1 LSEPEETDINRP
13 LPATPEAPP
22 AGTPTPALPPQISD
36 RHYEILGEV
45 GRGGMGP
52 EETDINRPLPAT
64 PEAPP
69 GATPTPALP
78 SQISDRYEIL
88 GEVGR
93 GGMGIVYKTRDRETG
108 DVVALKVLKPE
119 ISADPA
125 VMQRFKNEL
134 LLARKITHKN
144 VCRLHEFNRVGDV
157 AYITMEFVE
166 GESLR
171 SLLKRGSPDLRIS
184 LGMAHQIAE
193 GLQEAHRQ
201 AVVHRDLKPENV
213 FVMPDGNVKVMDFG
227 IARSLE
233 TNTLTVTL
241 IGTPAYMAPEQ
252 ARGLRTD
259 HRADIYSFGLMLY
272 EMVTGAPAFQ
282 ADTPMAVLLQQIQ
295 EIPRPPCEITP
306 DLPAYLSRLIVRCL
320 EKDPANRFASTDELL
335 RELDSEASNAG
346 KSASTPLSN
355 IGTEEPARL
364 SDPLARSPVPVL
376 PPETEF
382 AVSRG
387 LARAL
392 FFTIQAGYLA
402 MYSAAAYQAESLQRA
417 LEGFLMTGSGIAVPL
432 VIVSAMCG
440 VSVRLYL
447 LSSVGLDHP
456 AAGKKF
462 RQLFP
467 ALFLLDTLW
476 AVSPLLLAQEIGY
489 GLALVAVS
497 ALVYLPFAQ
506 RTLMQ
511 SISPAPSPDLKQ

>member
-1 LSEPEETDINRP
+1 MATEENAPVIESGLGVIHRARSILLSESEKNNLDP
-13 LPATPEAPP
+13 LQSGSSEIVVPSAATPI
-22 AGTPTPALPPQISD
+22 PALPGQ
-36 RHYEILGEV
+36 V
-45 GRGGMGP
+45 
-52 EETDINRPLPAT
+52 
-64 PEAPP
+64 
-69 GATPTPALP
+69 
-78 SQISDRYEIL
+78 SDRYEIL

-93 GGMGIVYKTRDRETG
+93 GGMGIVYKARDRETG
-108 DVVALKVLKPE
+108 EVVALKVLKPE
-119 ISADPA
+119 IAADPA

-134 LLARKITHKN
+134 RLARKITHKN

-171 SLLKRGSPDLRIS
+171 AFLKKRGSPDLATS
-184 LGMAHQIAE
+184 LDLAHQIAE
-193 GLQEAHRQ
+193 GLQEAHHQ

-233 TNTLTVTL
+233 TNTQTVTL

-252 ARGLRTD
+252 ARGQRTD

-272 EMVTGAPAFQ
+272 EMVTGTPAFQ

-295 EIPRPPCEITP
+295 DIPRPPRELTP
-306 DLPAYLSRLIVRCL
+306 ELPANLNRLILRCL
-320 EKDPANRFASTDELL
+320 EKDPINRFASADDLL
-335 RELDSEASNAG
+335 RELDSEAVRAG
-346 KSASTPLSN
+346 NRASSTPGNLLQ
-355 IGTEEPARL
+355 EVPARL
-364 SDPLARSPVPVL
+364 SESTAQSREPVVL
-376 PPETEF
+376 SDADFTVP
-382 AVSRG
+382 RG

-392 FFTIQAGYLA
+392 FLTIQIGYLA
-402 MYSAAAYQAESLQRA
+402 MYSAAAYKAESLQQA
-417 LEGFLMTGSGIAVPL
+417 LEGFLLTATGIGVPL

-462 RQLFP
+462 RRLFP

-476 AVSPLLLAQEIGY
+476 AAAPLLLAQTMGY

-511 SISPAPSPDLKQ
+511 SISPARSLGLSK

>member
-1 LSEPEETDINRP
+1 VSERADNNLDQPLLDQPLLDQP
-13 LPATPEAPP
+13 LPV
-22 AGTPTPALPPQISD
+22 GFGIVDSTPATTPAFPPTIAD
-36 RHYEILGEV
+36 RYDILGV
-45 GRGGMGP
+45 
-52 EETDINRPLPAT
+52 
-64 PEAPP
+64 
-69 GATPTPALP
+69 
-78 SQISDRYEIL
+78 
-88 GEVGR
+88 VGR
-93 GGMGIVYKTRDRETG
+93 GGMGIVYKARDRETG
-108 DVVALKVLKPE
+108 EVVAVKVLKPE

-171 SLLKRGSPDLRIS
+171 SLLKRGSPGLRIS

-213 FVMPDGNVKVMDFG
+213 FVMPDGDVKVMDFG

-233 TNTLTVTL
+233 TNTQTVTL

-272 EMVTGAPAFQ
+272 EMVTGARAFQ
-282 ADTPMAVLLQQIQ
+282 ADTPMAALLQQIQ
-295 EIPRPPCEITP
+295 DIPRPPLEITP
-306 DLPAYLSRLIVRCL
+306 ELPASLNLLILRCL
-320 EKDPANRFASTDELL
+320 EKDPINRFASTDELL
-335 RELDSEASNAG
+335 RELDSEVVSAG
-346 KSASTPLSN
+346 ESASPPLSN
-355 IGTEEPARL
+355 IGAEEPARPT
-364 SDPLARSPVPVL
+364 DPLARSPVPVL
-376 PPETEF
+376 PPETEV
-382 AVSRG
+382 AVPRG
-387 LARAL
+387 VGRAL
-392 FFTIQAGYLA
+392 FLTIQVGYLA
-402 MYSAAAYQAESLQRA
+402 MYFAAAYQVDSLHRA
-417 LEGFLMTGSGIAVPL
+417 LEGFLMPGAGIGAPF

-476 AVSPLLLAQEIGY
+476 AISPLLLAQKIGY

-506 RTLMQ
+506 RTLMRG
-511 SISPAPSPDLKQ
+511 ISPGIRPEPETRTP

>member
-1 LSEPEETDINRP
+1 MRTSQDEDILGGGNERTGHPARSPVFHRARSILLSEPGKTNPDGLPPSSSGIPISSVAAAIP
-13 LPATPEAPP
+13 L
-22 AGTPTPALPPQISD
+22 LPPQIS
-36 RHYEILGEV
+36 G
-45 GRGGMGP
+45 
-52 EETDINRPLPAT
+52 
-64 PEAPP
+64 
-69 GATPTPALP
+69 
-78 SQISDRYEIL
+78 RYEIL

-93 GGMGIVYKTRDRETG
+93 GGMGIVYKARDRETG
-108 DVVALKVLKPE
+108 EVVALKVLKPE
-119 ISADPA
+119 ISADPT
-125 VMQRFKNEL
+125 VIQRFKNEL
-134 LLARKITHKN
+134 RLARKITHKN

-171 SLLKRGSPDLRIS
+171 ALLKKRGSPDLTTS
-184 LGMAHQIAE
+184 LDLARQIAE

-213 FVMPDGNVKVMDFG
+213 FVMPDGHVKVMDFG

-233 TNTLTVTL
+233 TNTQTVTL

-252 ARGLRTD
+252 AKGQRTD

-295 EIPRPPCEITP
+295 DIPRPPREITP
-306 DLPAYLSRLIVRCL
+306 ELPVHLNRLILRCL
-320 EKDPANRFASTDELL
+320 EKDPGNRFAFMDELL
-335 RELDSEASNAG
+335 QELDSEIISAG
-346 KSASTPLSN
+346 QRAISPLSN
-355 IGTEEPARL
+355 ILKEEPAIL
-364 SDPLARSPVPVL
+364 SKSTARAREQVVFSDAK
-376 PPETEF
+376 F
-382 AVSRG
+382 MMHRG
-387 LARAL
+387 LARTL
-392 FFTIQAGYLA
+392 FLTIQVGYLA
-402 MYSAAAYQAESLQRA
+402 MYCTAAYKAESLQQA
-417 LEGFLMTGSGIAVPL
+417 LEWFLMTASGIGVPL

-456 AAGKKF
+456 AAGKNF
-462 RQLFP
+462 RRLFP

-476 AVSPLLLAQEIGY
+476 AISPLLLVQKIGY

-506 RTLMQ
+506 RTLMP
-511 SISPAPSPDLKQ
+511 SISQARSPELSK

>member
-1 LSEPEETDINRP
+1 LSEPEKAKLDSP
-13 LPATPEAPP
+13 LPTGSGIVTPLPPAATPPVP
-22 AGTPTPALPPQISD
+22 SPIS
-36 RHYEILGEV
+36 I
-45 GRGGMGP
+45 
-52 EETDINRPLPAT
+52 
-64 PEAPP
+64 
-69 GATPTPALP
+69 
-78 SQISDRYEIL
+78 RYEIL

-93 GGMGIVYKTRDRETG
+93 GGMGIVYRARDRETG
-108 DVVALKVLKPE
+108 EVVALKVLKPE

-233 TNTLTVTL
+233 SNTLTQSLV
-241 IGTPAYMAPEQ
+241 GTPAYMAPEQ
-252 ARGLRTD
+252 AKGQRTD
-259 HRADIYSFGLMLY
+259 HRADIYSLGLMLY
-272 EMVTGAPAFQ
+272 EMVTGARAFQ

-295 EIPRPPCEITP
+295 DIPRPPLEITP
-306 DLPAYLSRLIVRCL
+306 ELPASLNLLILRCL
-320 EKDPANRFASTDELL
+320 EKDPINRFASTDELL
-335 RELDSEASNAG
+335 HELDSEVVSAE
-346 KSASTPLSN
+346 KSPSPPLSN
-355 IGTEEPARL
+355 IGTEELARH

-376 PPETEF
+376 PPETEV
-382 AVSRG
+382 AVPRG
-387 LARAL
+387 WARAL
-392 FFTIQAGYLA
+392 FLSIQVGYLA
-402 MYSAAAYQAESLQRA
+402 MYCAAAYQVESLQRA
-417 LEGFLMTGSGIAVPL
+417 LEAFLGAGAGVGVPF

-456 AAGKKF
+456 AAGTKF
-462 RQLFP
+462 RRLFP
-467 ALFLLDTLW
+467 ALFVLDTLW
-476 AVSPLLLAQEIGY
+476 ATSPLLLAQKIGY

-497 ALVYLPFAQ
+497 ALAYLPFVQ
-506 RTLMQ
+506 RTLMRG
-511 SISPAPSPDLKQ
+511 ISPGIRPEPETPTP